1 MYGSGVPA
9 DGTIGVGADDLVSG
23 EAVALD
29 LPPANIGLRVLSGLI
44 DIIAGMSLWFA
55 LRYVGTALAGDTD
68 DAMLIAT
75 LTVATILAIVA
86 FPTAI
91 ETATRGKTLGHLAL
105 GLRTVRDDAGPISFR
120 HALTRAL
127 VGSVELYSC
136 MGFPALVASV
146 VNRKGKRLGDLLAG
160 TYVIRDRYKLRMPQP
175 VPMPGYLEPWARSAD
190 IATLPPQLTLAI
202 RQYFARRLKLTP
214 SSRAIVLDRLVVET
228 SRYVAPLPP
237 PGTPGEYLLAAVLAE
252 RRRRDTERIGRE
264 NRLRQRLLS

>member
-1 MYGSGVPA
+1 MGGDALVQVDELVGLFTGEPSVAGERVEPPPGRQVLGHIRVEIHEAGVCLGEGCRSFTRRSIRHALGSMAMYGSGVPA

-44 DIIAGMSLWFA
+44 DIVAGMSLWFA
-55 LRYVGTALAGDTD
+55 LRYIGTALAGDTD

-146 VNRKGKRLGDLLAG
+146 
-160 TYVIRDRYKLRMPQP
+160 
-175 VPMPGYLEPWARSAD
+175 
-190 IATLPPQLTLAI
+190 
-202 RQYFARRLKLTP
+202 
-214 SSRAIVLDRLVVET
+214 
-228 SRYVAPLPP
+228 
-237 PGTPGEYLLAAVLAE
+237 
-252 RRRRDTERIGRE
+252 
-264 NRLRQRLLS
+264 